1 MANTRSE
8 VGKKTQSDSIFSRR
22 LSPIGQ
28 ESVGEGMS
36 EAEANALV
44 KDAEK
49 ACVNSVSLSALFS
62 LLLSDITFRFIF
74 VTSTSHVSHH
84 ATHFARLSSFLS
96 AILFSIGEHPLV

>member
-1 MANTRSE
+1 MA
-8 VGKKTQSDSIFSRR
+8 
-22 LSPIGQ
+22 IGQ
-28 ESVGEGMS
+28 KLNREGMS

-49 ACVNSVSLSALFS
+49 ACVNCISLSALFS
-62 LLLSDITFRFIF
+62 LLLPDITFRFIL
-74 VTSTSHVSHH
+74 VTSTSHVSQH